1 MSIGRSATATPPH
14 QHSSRGADFLKL
26 VKWNHFHNFSQLL
39 PQNLSFDSTTYWDWG
54 MRWEGTR
61 QTPHKFRYNFNLGT
75 NPDYGNRGVEFFLKI
90 SMNVWLFAVLVV
102 RCESVTIEFV
112 LKPVINGEKQSSPR
126 AELSG
131 PVNIFSTAVRQS
143 LIGMSWEETF
153 SIIKT
158 LSP

>member
-1 MSIGRSATATPPH
+1 
-14 QHSSRGADFLKL
+14 
-26 VKWNHFHNFSQLL
+26 
-39 PQNLSFDSTTYWDWG
+39 
-54 MRWEGTR
+54 
-61 QTPHKFRYNFNLGT
+61 
-75 NPDYGNRGVEFFLKI
+75 
-90 SMNVWLFAVLVV
+90 MNVRLFAVLVV
-102 RCESVTIEFV
+102 RRESVTIEFV